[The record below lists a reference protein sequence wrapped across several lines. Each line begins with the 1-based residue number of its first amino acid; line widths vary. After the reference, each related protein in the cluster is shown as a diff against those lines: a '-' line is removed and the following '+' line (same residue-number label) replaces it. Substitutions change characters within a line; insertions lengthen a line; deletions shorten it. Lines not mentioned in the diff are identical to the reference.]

1 MPRQR
6 NDDEAESRRI
16 LKRIATEEETGGS
29 SFIARTAKG
38 AFERVS
44 AKDADRSDALDYWGT
59 RIGRTLGFVFA
70 VGLMVWLVV
79 YLTRG
84 FW

>member
-1 MPRQR
+1 MPRRR

-16 LKRIATEEETGGS
+16 LKRIATEDQPGGT
-29 SFIARTAKG
+29 SFVMRTAKG

-44 AKDADRSDALDYWGT
+44 AKDADRSDSLDYWGT
-59 RIGRTLGFVFA
+59 RIGRTIGFLLA

-84 FW
+84 F

>member
-1 MPRQR
+1 MPRRR

-16 LKRIATEEETGGS
+16 LKRIAGEEEPGGAS
-29 SFIARTAKG
+29 LVSRAAKG

-44 AKDADRSDALDYWGT
+44 GADADRTDTLDYWGT
-59 RIGRTLGFVFA
+59 RIGRTLGFLLA
-70 VGLMVWLVV
+70 VGLMVWFVV

-84 FW
+84 F